1 MALKLQLHSNIFNFS
16 IILHNYCYCFWLGN
30 ENCKI
35 TSIIKHY
42 NYKLV
47 KLLIDVKSY
56 LFRDLG
62 SKYTSISY
70 LTPFFL
76 CNLYSTQTFSI
87 VLQESSIL
95 FWFILMKVSYSTS
108 SGRKLVLFLVA
119 ITSCITESRLCPYTL

>member
-16 IILHNYCYCFWLGN
+16 IILHNYCYCFRLGN

-70 LTPFFL
+70 LTPFF
-76 CNLYSTQTFSI
+76 SVQ
-87 VLQESSIL
+87 
-95 FWFILMKVSYSTS
+95 FILNTDFPNCP
-108 SGRKLVLFLVA
+108 SGVKHPVLVHFDEGELLYIIWKETCA
-119 ITSCITESRLCPYTL
+119 ILSCYNQLHY